1 MRNKRL
7 LIGLIGLLGLLNG
20 AAAQN
25 GFNVPFSQ
33 FGLGS
38 SELPYNMPLVVRMGG
53 VAYTRAGN
61 NFVNPFNPASYA
73 SIEPESF
80 VFDMGVNLQLNTLRD
95 ANTSVKD
102 ADGNLGFLLAAMP
115 VTKWWKVAVGLMPY
129 STVDYESVAMQSGDD
144 YGSMKT
150 IYDGVGGVNQVFLGS
165 AFNILKGGAK
175 CPSLQVGF
183 NVNYLTGRIQRA
195 ISYQFLGADTTY
207 FAHSRRYKETNMGN
221 LTFDLGLQLRQPLGE
236 KYMLGLGVVYKPRLD
251 LQVKEVAL
259 IYTYVSATDES
270 LMDTIF
276 PLRGDD
282 AEFTSSFMQGQTV
295 GVGLSLERNRRW
307 QLAVDATFADWQ
319 GMKYT
324 EGKEPSIFGTSNIA
338 YGPYNRYAAGFEKM
352 GDMDAATYW
361 GRISWSLGA
370 HLEQGA
376 LRLTLD
382 GAEHRLDAWGAGA
395 GITLPMRKGRSLL
408 TVSAG
413 YTSMGSTDV
422 LQLDMLTFG
431 IAVSSCERWF
441 FKRKYN

>member
-7 LIGLIGLLGLLNG
+7 LIGLIGLMGLLNG

-80 VFDMGVNLQLNTLRD
+80 VFDMGVNLQLSTLRD
-95 ANTSVKD
+95 ASASVKD

-115 VTKWWKVAVGLMPY
+115 VTKWWKLAVGLMPY
-129 STVDYESVAMQSGDD
+129 STVDYESVAAQEGDD

-165 AFNILKGGAK
+165 AFNVLKGGAK
-175 CPSLQVGF
+175 SPSLQVGF

-221 LTFDLGLQLRQPLGE
+221 LTFDLGLQMRQPVGE
-236 KYMLGLGVVYKPRLD
+236 KYTLGLGLVYKPRLD
-251 LQVKEVAL
+251 LQVKELAL

-282 AEFTSSFMQGQTV
+282 AEFTSSFMQGHTV

-307 QLAVDATFADWQ
+307 QLAVDATFAEWQ

-324 EGKEPSIFGTSNIA
+324 EGKEPSVFGTSNIA
-338 YGPYNRYAAGFEKM
+338 YGPYSRYAAGFEKM
-352 GDMDAATYW
+352 GDM
-361 GRISWSLGA
+361 
-370 HLEQGA
+370 
-376 LRLTLD
+376 
-382 GAEHRLDAWGAGA
+382 
-395 GITLPMRKGRSLL
+395 
-408 TVSAG
+408 
-413 YTSMGSTDV
+413 
-422 LQLDMLTFG
+422 
-431 IAVSSCERWF
+431 
-441 FKRKYN
+441 